1 MTADNKKKIVDNHPS
16 AGNPDPKTVSNA
28 TRVNEPLDPNDPRS
42 VHNGATHPSS
52 GNGNPDP
59 KTVSNATRVNEP
71 VPPATTTAAEET
83 VVVNKKEKEVV
94 KNDLPPSSD
103 QPEEIERKA
112 QEELQ
117 YTDKG
122 KKKKVV
128 EGGESDMSHATIGK
142 NEEKEAREQNK
153 KKSTKK

>member
-1 MTADNKKKIVDNHPS
+1 MTDNKKKIDNHPS

-52 GNGNPDP
+52 GNPDP

-71 VPPATTTAAEET
+71 VPPATTTAA

-122 KKKKVV
+122 KKKKAI

-153 KKSTKK
+153 KKSKKS